1 MLDGKAAEQVLY
13 LWPENADTWRH
24 WCAVQTQWRVGMSGR
39 TGLDYAGVCAYLT
52 LHEREP
58 DAQRAHLAGIQAAE
72 LASLH
77 VWAEQREAQAAR
89 QG

>member
-1 MLDGKAAEQVLY
+1 MG
-13 LWPENADTWRH
+13 
-24 WCAVQTQWRVGMSGR
+24 GR
-39 TGLDYAGVCAYLT
+39 TGLDYTAVCAYLA
-52 LHEREP
+52 LQEP
-58 DAQRAHLAGIQAAE
+58 DAAAQREHMAGIQAAE